1 MTDANHELSAGDVDL
16 AKLMVGFVVLA
27 SIGNV
32 RIQAATFELSTEQ
45 ELYGYVWIL
54 ISFLVG
60 LVTMKV
66 KTLLLTTLV
75 SPLLSIYRHKVK
87 KDAHTCAALS
97 FITCAWSFF
106 MASTILSIIIAMD
119 FAVVKHHLLSESNPL
134 Y

>member
-1 MTDANHELSAGDVDL
+1 MTDANHKISAADVDF
-16 AKLMVGFVVLA
+16 AKHVVGLVVLA

-32 RIQAATFELSTEQ
+32 RIQAVTFELSAEQ

-60 LVTMKV
+60 IVTMKL

-75 SPLLSIYRHKVK
+75 SPLLSIYRRKVK
-87 KDAHTCAALS
+87 KDAYNCAALS
-97 FITCAWSFF
+97 CITCAWSFL
-106 MASTILSIIIAMD
+106 MASTTLFIIIAMD
-119 FAVVKHHLLSESNPL
+119 FAVMKHQMLSESYPL